1 MLDAGGN
8 ISTASGLNTST
19 ATQTAGGSITGVS
32 GGTYN
37 SGFQTA
43 TLGPIDIDATGN
55 AVIAGYSS
63 GGTADIESSG
73 GDVDITAAGQSTGNS
88 IITSGAGSVT
98 TQNITSNADIVLM
111 ANTALTTSVLDAGGN
126 ISTNSGG
133 NTSAATQ
140 TAVGMITGT
149 SGGTYD
155 SGQLTAT
162 TGPINV
168 TSAGTATIA
177 GYASSGA
184 ATITS
189 SGGNVDITA
198 AGQSAGNSII
208 TSGAGSVTTRDITSN
223 ADIVLMATTDLNTD
237 VLDTGGNISTNSG
250 GNTSTG
256 TQTAGGMI
264 SGVSGGDTTVGALN
278 ANSVAINS
286 QGTFTAEMTI
296 DALDEISITSQDIVL
311 NQDVTGAEVTL
322 TVLASADPTDTLVL
336 IGDGSG
342 GSYDLSSG
350 ELALINTPLF
360 MLNSGAANIQ
370 FADVALALAT
380 GSDNFDIR
388 SDGNISFIG
397 NFSADGSTASR
408 LFRFGGV
415 ADGSLASQI
424 SADIL
429 TANLNFGAG
438 DVEFSAQD
446 IIFGLG
452 AFQDEVSGLTTDEVA
467 SAFVGNSSS
476 SLYNLLLSGNDE
488 DTTGLLNTNYLTT
501 GNLTL
506 NFGGTALFQNTGA
519 QGVTSGVTIGEAGG
533 PSVLTILPENMDNA
547 FAFFGVINGLE
558 GQAAALAGGT
568 IVTNTNLA
576 TNNPRVNGC
585 IIGSA
590 AGCLTNQFVI
600 TTVEVPDDDVILI
613 SSDNSLLVPFDP
625 LTGSNNEGLFSD
637 AASNFVDCDRDAN
650 GNCLVAGE

>member
-1 MLDAGGN
+1 MAAGDVTGVSSNGEIDVEDVTASDLIDLDAATDLTTNVLNAGSD
-8 ISTASGLNTST
+8 ISTDSGGNTST
-19 ATQTAGGSITGVS
+19 ATQTAGG
-32 GGTYN
+32 
-37 SGFQTA
+37 
-43 TLGPIDIDATGN
+43 
-55 AVIAGYSS
+55 
-63 GGTADIESSG
+63 
-73 GDVDITAAGQSTGNS
+73 
-88 IITSGAGSVT
+88 
-98 TQNITSNADIVLM
+98 
-111 ANTALTTSVLDAGGN
+111 
-126 ISTNSGG
+126 
-133 NTSAATQ
+133 
-140 TAVGMITGT
+140 MITGT
-149 SGGTYD
+149 SDGTYD
-155 SGQLTAT
+155 SGLLTAMA
-162 TGPINV
+162 GPINV
-168 TSAGTATIA
+168 TSADTATIA
-177 GYASSGA
+177 GYASGGA

-208 TSGAGSVTTRDITSN
+208 TSGAGSVTTQDITSN

-237 VLDTGGNISTNSG
+237 VLDAGGNISTNSG

-600 TTVEVPDDDVILI
+600 TTVEVPDDDAILI